1 MKKVKLILIA
11 ALVVMMLLTV
21 TACSGGKV
29 FSTKDYEADEAHVY
43 TTATKIDYDGYTYDG
58 SRANF
63 VLLSLTGNNNLKT
76 QVIYD
81 IANKAEI
88 GKFIDAESAT
98 QQTKY
103 TVSLYSY
110 TPVMGENAI
119 GYYVVETRI
128 TTIATA
134 EVTYSYSLYQADLI
148 KTFDS
153 DVQIANVTS
162 RRLDIVTFGDELYR
176 FGDDGKLVLLRAE
189 NELAFEVPDLDGKN
203 GSDYYDV
210 ANNKLFVY
218 DSNLNLKFYYSIQQA
233 SQDLMIAPVDT
244 NKYFVQYTVKKFD
257 TDKDYDYFTD
267 EGGVLAKYD
276 LVQKV
281 VDAKSGSEKDVD
293 TGMYIDIIV
302 AQEDMGVLFNG
313 IKKNIKYVA
322 IGNEIINKQI
332 TIAEDSKYFAIDK
345 NGKLGVQLDGTII
358 NEANFDIIAND
369 RVVITDTL
377 GRSYLYDF
385 KEKLIGQVNNVNEYT
400 NKYIVSDKAIY
411 DLDLNKVF
419 DIEAEK
425 CEFVRI
431 LGDNV
436 VLSEVTDTA
445 VNYYLFDGTKKSFN
459 IAATD
464 DLDFIDADL
473 YVIESTVGTGKAY
486 TVYNSQMAT
495 VASVSVDNAILVNK
509 VAQYDDVKLVR
520 MGDKFY
526 VVE

>member
-11 ALVVMMLLTV
+11 ALVVLMLLTV

-29 FSTKDYEADEAHVY
+29 FSTKDYEVDEAHVY

-63 VLLSLTGNNNLKT
+63 VLLSLTGTNNLKT
-76 QVIYD
+76 QVVYD
-81 IANKAEI
+81 IANKAEL

-110 TPVMGENAI
+110 TPAMGENAI
-119 GYYVVETRI
+119 GYYVVETRV

-134 EVTYSYSLYQADLI
+134 DVTYSYSLYQTDLI

-153 DVQIANVTS
+153 DEQLVDVTS
-162 RRLDIVTFGDELYR
+162 RRLDVVTFGDELYR
-176 FGDDGKLVLLRAE
+176 IGADGKLALLRAK
-189 NELAFEVPDLDGKN
+189 NELAFDVPDLDGKN
-203 GSDYYDV
+203 GNDYYDV
-210 ANNKLFVY
+210 ANNKLYVY
-218 DSNLNLKFYYSIQQA
+218 DSDLNLKFYYSIQQA
-233 SQDLMIAPVDT
+233 SQDLMVAPVDT

-293 TGMYIDIIV
+293 TGLYIDLIV
-302 AQEDMGVLFNG
+302 SRDNMGMLFNG
-313 IKKNIKYVA
+313 IKKNINYIA
-322 IGNEIINKQI
+322 IGNEIIDKQI
-332 TIAEDSKYFAIDK
+332 TIADDTKYFAIEK
-345 NGKLGVQLDGTII
+345 NGKLGVQLDGTIV
-358 NEANFDIIAND
+358 NEANFNIIAND

-385 KEKLIGQVNNVNEYT
+385 KEKLIGQVNNINENT

-411 DLDLNKVF
+411 DLNLNKVF
-419 DIEAEK
+419 DIEEAK
-425 CEFVRI
+425 YEFDRL

-436 VLSEVTDTA
+436 VLTEETDTA
-445 VNYYLFDGTKKSFN
+445 INYYLFDGEKKSFN
-459 IAATD
+459 VAAA
-464 DLDFIDADL
+464 DLTFIDADL
-473 YVIESTVGTGKAY
+473 YYVKSDVGTGKAY
-486 TVYNSQMAT
+486 TIYNSNMTT
-495 VASVSVDNAILVNK
+495 VVSVSVDAAININKLV
-509 VAQYDDVKLVR
+509 QYDDVKLVR

-526 VVE
+526 VVD